1 MWAKRREAKARHVLG
16 FMAGA
21 HAVTEPVE
29 LTAAHRQLN
38 ARVAVRCSAWLGVR
52 LDSERAWK
60 KSLETMALAEGGQ
73 ITGDEKMALAERMEA
88 SKEQSGRSVETR
100 GMTGDENV
108 APTGVVTEPRGSD
121 AELAAD
127 GEREGSA
134 GQTARN
140 SEQTGRRRGIG

>member
-1 MWAKRREAKARHVLG
+1 M
-16 FMAGA
+16 
-21 HAVTEPVE
+21 TEPVE
-29 LTAAHRQLN
+29 LRAALRQLN

-73 ITGDEKMALAERMEA
+73 ITGDEKMALAERMQA

-108 APTGVVTEPRGSD
+108 ALTGVVTEPRGSG
-121 AELAAD
+121 AELVAD
-127 GEREGSA
+127 VERESFDSED
-134 GQTARN
+134 ARN
-140 SEQTGRRRGIG
+140 SE